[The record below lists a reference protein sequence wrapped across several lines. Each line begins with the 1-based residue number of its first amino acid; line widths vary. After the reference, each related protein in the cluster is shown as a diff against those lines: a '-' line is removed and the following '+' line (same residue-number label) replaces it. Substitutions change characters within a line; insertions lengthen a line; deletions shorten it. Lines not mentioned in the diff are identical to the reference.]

1 MSLSMWVT
9 SMVRIYTHNIRIIV
23 YLIDIAYSSQHVD
36 CLCPLL
42 TNHGAYQLRNKCPA
56 LRSSAQGKLD
66 VLASI

>member
-1 MSLSMWVT
+1 MWAT
-9 SMVRIYTHNIRIIV
+9 SMVNVNTHNIRIIV
-23 YLIDIAYSSQHVD
+23 HLIDIVYSPQHVD

-42 TNHGAYQLRNKCPA
+42 TNHGAYQLRDKCPA